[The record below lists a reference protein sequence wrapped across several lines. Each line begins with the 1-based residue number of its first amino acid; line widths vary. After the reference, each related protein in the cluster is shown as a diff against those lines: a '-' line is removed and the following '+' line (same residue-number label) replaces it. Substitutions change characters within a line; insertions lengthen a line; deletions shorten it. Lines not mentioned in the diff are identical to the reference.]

1 MPRVFRP
8 TNAPVAPPSRRPISR
23 KRKAPVIAPP
33 VVPAKR
39 VPLRATDLA
48 SMTPAFDGRADTS
61 KDGEKVISFEAMKR
75 ILKLAGARRQS
86 GDLTEKVRGDKF
98 GIVHKIFRDYLDDI
112 AEKVLF
118 IMIGERLTTILPRHV
133 QQLGSILGEAAK
145 EDTSI
150 VAIAPI
156 QRRIMN
162 RAARGVRINPI
173 ALRLIISMALDRTTR
188 NLRSGVGIASITDR
202 QTVRTRDVRNA
213 EIIARDF
220 P

>member
-1 MPRVFRP
+1 MPRVFLP
-8 TNAPVAPPSRRPISR
+8 NVTAPVAIPSKRPISR
-23 KRKAPVIAPP
+23 KRKSPPP

-39 VPLRATDLA
+39 VALRATDLA
-48 SMTPAFDGRADTS
+48 SMKPAVDGRADTG
-61 KDGEKVISFEAMKR
+61 KDAEKVISNEAIKR

-86 GDLTEKVRGDKF
+86 GDLVDKVRGDKH

-118 IMIGERLTTILPRHV
+118 IMIGEKLTTILPRHV
-133 QQLGSILGEAAK
+133 QQLGSILGEPVR

-162 RAARGVRINPI
+162 RAEKGVRMNPV

-188 NLRSGVGIASITDR
+188 NLRSGVGLAAHEADR
-202 QTVRTRDVRNA
+202 QTVSTRDIANA
-213 EIIARDF
+213 AILARDF